1 MTPNRVSVLVVNTDN
16 AGEGNMEITIEA
28 SGRKIQNHVRQ
39 IGQGRF
45 EVSFTP
51 MDACEH
57 QVSIT
62 FNGETIPGNDQC
74 IVSVWMAG

>member
-1 MTPNRVSVLVVNTDN
+1 MVCAVNTDN

-28 SGRKIQNHVRQ
+28 GGRKIQNHVRQ

-57 QVSIT
+57 QVSVT
-62 FNGETIPGNDQC
+62 FNAETIPGTAK
-74 IVSVWMAG
+74 ILLY